1 MSNVPN
7 INKWTVSEM
16 MRTTHLIQ
24 HISEQLAAETMLSL
38 MMGELR
44 EAPVDEA
51 TLTGLRELAAE
62 IREEDGEVSVERFAS
77 VIEVM
82 AATSESMFKGLI
94 EAMRLTG
101 LLMPDPDSVA
111 IPDSVPEEWGE
122 S

>member
-1 MSNVPN
+1 MTDVPN
-7 INKWTVSEM
+7 INKWTVDEM
-16 MRTTHLIQ
+16 MRTTFLLQ
-24 HISEQLAAETMLSL
+24 HIAEQIAAETMLSL

-51 TLTGLRELAAE
+51 ALDGLRKLAAE
-62 IREEDGEVSVERFAS
+62 IREEDGDVSVERFAS

-82 AATSESMFKGLI
+82 AATSATMFKGLI

-101 LLMPDPDSVA
+101 LMMPDPDSMA

>member
-1 MSNVPN
+1 MTDVPN
-7 INKWTVSEM
+7 INKWTVGEM

-24 HISEQLAAETMLSL
+24 HISEQLSVETMLSL

-51 TLTGLRELAAE
+51 TLDGLRKLAAE
-62 IREEDGEVSVERFAS
+62 IREEDGDVSVERFAS

-101 LLMPDPDSVA
+101 LMMPDPDSVA
-111 IPDSVPEEWGE
+111 IPDLSLIHI
-122 S
+122 